1 MLMLQTWAAMRQEVV
16 NQGIN
21 YYGYIISI
29 TAQLYLNHMS
39 PQDQSLLAE
48 SLRCMAI
55 SISKHSWSTGQ
66 CFDLVSF
73 RGRRLS

>member
-1 MLMLQTWAAMRQEVV
+1 MLMLQTWAAMRQEAV

-48 SLRCMAI
+48 SLWTM
-55 SISKHSWSTGQ
+55 
-66 CFDLVSF
+66 L
-73 RGRRLS
+73 